1 MIVVAIDGPGGVGK
15 STAARGL
22 ARRLDVPHVDTGAFY
37 RAATLAVLRAG
48 VDPADGP
55 GSAEVARRAVIGWRA
70 GRALLDGEDVEDAIR
85 GPEVTANVSAVSAH
99 PEVRAALL
107 ERQRAG
113 VRERGGVVEGR
124 DAGTVVVPDA
134 DLKVWL
140 TAAPAERARR
150 RAGQLGRTAP
160 GEVERLT
167 AELAA
172 RDDADAAQMAR
183 ARDAVV
189 MATDELEASQVLDRL
204 EAMARSAREASGR
217 REEARG

>member
-1 MIVVAIDGPGGVGK
+1 MIVVAIDGPSGVGK

-22 ARRLDVPHVDTGAFY
+22 ALRLEVPHVDTGAFY

-48 VDPADGP
+48 VDPTDGRA
-55 GSAEVARRAVIGWRA
+55 SAEVARHAAIGLRA

-85 GPEVTANVSAVSAH
+85 GPEVTASVSAVAAH

-113 VRERGGVVEGR
+113 VRAHGGVVEGR

-134 DLKVWL
+134 HLKVWL

-150 RAGQLGRTAP
+150 RAGQLGRTAA
-160 GEVERLT
+160 GELARLT

-172 RDDADAAQMAR
+172 RDDADAVQMAR

-189 MATDELEASQVLDRL
+189 IATDDLEAEEVLDRL
-204 EAMARSAREASGR
+204 EAMARSAREASGPS
-217 REEARG
+217 EEAER